1 MDQIRTIIETYAL
14 TGSIKQTARQLKISK
29 NTVRGYVRKAQLYE
43 ADLPALLELDSE
55 RLGSIFYG
63 QEGEQ
68 EHHRSLV
75 FARQFPYW
83 LKELRRVGVTRQLLW
98 QEYAETYVEGYSY
111 SQFCVRLRKEI
122 GRKDLTL
129 LLSHPPGETMMVDFA
144 GKKLRWVDPD
154 SGEIHTC
161 EVLVCV
167 FAHSQH
173 TFVIALRSQ
182 QILDFVHGLN
192 QALLF
197 FGATPKVI
205 LSDNLKSYVTYADR
219 YEPRFTQLCQQLA
232 AHYQLDLQ
240 ATRVAKPKDK
250 ASVESAVGIVYRR
263 IYAPLRN
270 ERFHSPEQ
278 LNAAIRDQLAA
289 HNQQPY
295 QKKEGSRKSV
305 FDTYELPLMRTLPS
319 QLFEVKKVTQAKV
332 QRNYHIYLGEEKNFY
347 SVPYQ
352 HVGAKAEVIYS
363 SKTVEIYIDHQRV
376 AIHSRLFSRGNYRYQ
391 TQETHMPRAHQE
403 WKKAQ
408 GYNGEYF
415 LGEAEKIGPATRWAI
430 QDILLRKIHQAQTY
444 NSCKGV
450 LSLAKKYSDERIE
463 KAAQRCQKVGKV
475 SYSMLKRILVAKLDQ
490 APEKPEQLSI
500 PFHENLRGA
509 DQYQ

>member
-1 MDQIRTIIETYAL
+1 MDQIRTIIETYLL

-29 NTVRGYVRKAQLYE
+29 NTVRGYVRKAQTDRK
-43 ADLPALLELDSE
+43 DLSQLLELDSKI
-55 RLGSIFYG
+55 LAAIFYG
-63 QEGEQ
+63 DGGEQ
-68 EHHRSLV
+68 AHDRALI
-75 FARQFPYW
+75 FAEQASYW
-83 LKELRRVGVTRQLLW
+83 LEELRRVGVTRYLLW
-98 QEYAETYVEGYSY
+98 QEYRDTYSSGYGY
-111 SQFCVRLRKEI
+111 SQFCLRLRKEI

-129 LLSHPPGETMMVDFA
+129 PLSHPPGETMMVDFA
-144 GKKLRWVDPD
+144 GKKLSWVDAD
-154 SGEIHTC
+154 SGEIHSC
-161 EVLVCV
+161 EILVCV
-167 FAHSQH
+167 FAHSQY

-197 FGATPKVI
+197 FEATPKVI
-205 LSDNLKSYVTYADR
+205 VSDNLKSYVTYADR

-250 ASVESAVGIVYRR
+250 ASVESAVGIAYKR

-278 LNAAIRDQLAA
+278 LNEAILVQLAA
-289 HNQQPY
+289 HNEKGY

-305 FDTYELPLMRTLPS
+305 FETYELPQMRPLPS
-319 QLFEVKKVTQAKV
+319 QLFEVKKITKAKV
-332 QRNYHIYLGEEKNFY
+332 QRNYHVYIGEEKNFY

-352 HVGAKAEVIYS
+352 YVGTKAEVIYTS
-363 SKTVEIYIDHQRV
+363 RMVEVYIDYQRV
-376 AIHSRLFSRGNYRYQ
+376 AIHARLFSRGSYRYQ
-391 TQETHMPRAHQE
+391 TQERHMPRAHQE
-403 WKKAQ
+403 WTKAQ

-415 LGEAEKIGPATRWAI
+415 LTEAEKIGPATRWAI
-430 QDILLRKIHQAQTY
+430 QDILQRKIHEAQTY

-450 LSLAKKYSDERIE
+450 FSLAKKYSHERME
-463 KAAQRCQKVGKV
+463 KAAQRCQQVGKV
-475 SYSMLKRILVAKLDQ
+475 NYSMLKGILVAKLDQ